1 MSWFINL
8 FGKQEESG
16 SIAKSRLQMVLTHDR
31 GDISPGLMA
40 TIRDDII
47 AVIAHHLQ
55 LEPELVEVHLDQND
69 RESRLV
75 AEVPLQQTGARRGRD
90 R

>member
-1 MSWFINL
+1 MSWFVNL
-8 FGKQEESG
+8 FSKKEESG

-31 GDISPGLMA
+31 GDIPPGLIA

-47 AVIAHHLQ
+47 AIIAHHLQ
-55 LEPELVEVHLDQND
+55 IAPEEVEVNLDQND

-75 AEVPLQQTGARRGRD
+75 AEVPLQQAKTRRGSD
-90 R
+90 S

>member
-8 FGKQEESG
+8 FGKKEESG

-55 LEPELVEVHLDQND
+55 IEPDNVEVHLDQNE
-69 RESRLV
+69 RENRLV
-75 AEVPLQQTGARRGRD
+75 AEVPLQQTSNNRRGS
-90 R
+90 